1 MDNNYKI
8 ALLIDAENVPPNKI
22 PLVMKEMAKYGI
34 AITSR
39 FYGDITNLSKE
50 WAKIA
55 ADFSIRPVHQYNVAT
70 RKNAA
75 DMAMGLDALDI
86 MNQGLVNLF
95 MIVTS
100 DADFTPLIIK
110 LRERGAIVIGVGEKK
125 ASRAFVNS
133 CNEFKY
139 FDYLGD
145 DEDKLL
151 DNDNT
156 KEIAP
161 VIRGIVVEN
170 GSGGKILLAQLGNL
184 LLNLHSDF
192 DARKYGAK
200 NLSNLIVAM
209 KEFKLVEE
217 NDKLYV
223 EIIESISKEEI
234 AKYIVNKLSRSK
246 NPIGLPELKKDL
258 QKKFASFKIEDYGY
272 SKFGKFIDSL
282 PKLETINNTVII
294 SKKEKGE

>member
-8 ALLIDAENVPPNKI
+8 ALLIDAENVPPVKI

-39 FYGDITNLSKE
+39 FYGDITNISKE

-55 ADFSIRPVHQYNVAT
+55 ADFSIRPIHQYNVAT

-86 MNQGLVNLF
+86 MNQGLVNMF
-95 MIVTS
+95 MVVTS

-110 LRERGAIVIGVGEKK
+110 LRERGALVIGIGDKK

-145 DEDKLL
+145 DEDKLS

-156 KEIAP
+156 KEISP
-161 VIRGIVVEN
+161 IIRSIIVEN
-170 GSGGKILLAQLGNL
+170 GSKGKIMLSNLGNL
-184 LLNLHSDF
+184 LLNMHSDF
-192 DARKYGAK
+192 DPRKYGAK

-209 KEFKLVEE
+209 KDLRLIEE

-223 EIIESISKEEI
+223 TIVEGISKDDI
-234 AKYIVNKLSRSK
+234 AAFIMNKLEK
-246 NPIGLPELKKDL
+246 AQKPIALPELKQDL
-258 QKKFASFKIEDYGY
+258 QKKFPSFKIQDYGY
-272 SKFGKFIDSL
+272 NKFGKFIDSL
-282 PKLETINNTVII
+282 PNLETVKNTVSI
-294 SKKEKGE
+294 SKKNKGE